1 MTQEICGKSCKLCP
15 LSYDANVNLKRFLP
29 LLLEFLFPESCS
41 CWAPKIL
48 EAFDEHEVLHCS
60 HISWDATVGEMVVVN
75 DVANDSSV
83 PAGITDWNSRED
95 EIVSN

>member
-1 MTQEICGKSCKLCP
+1 MTQEICGKSGKLCP

-29 LLLEFLFPESCS
+29 LLLEFLFPESCA

-48 EAFDEHEVLHCS
+48 EVFDEHEVLHCS